1 LDKDLKTKNTDEN
14 VRTASRLSD
23 EKFMRMA
30 LKLAE
35 QGESQN
41 EVPIGA
47 LVVDKNGKILS
58 KATNLRET
66 HNTTLGHA
74 ELVAIH
80 RACKKLGS
88 WRLLDCTLY
97 VTLEPCFM
105 CAGALVQSRISRV
118 VYGAIDPKGGALHSL
133 ANIGTDKRLNHQF
146 EITAGVLEEE
156 CGLLL
161 KNFFKRKRSE
171 KTKKPGMLPG

>member
-1 LDKDLKTKNTDEN
+1 
-14 VRTASRLSD
+14 
-23 EKFMRMA
+23 MRAA

-35 QGESQN
+35 RGQSQN

-47 LVVDKNGKILS
+47 LIVDKSGKILA

-105 CAGALVQSRISRV
+105 CAGALVQSRINRV

-133 ANIGTDKRLNHQF
+133 AQLGSDKRLNHQF
-146 EITAGVLEEE
+146 EITAGVLKDE
-156 CGLLL
+156 CGMML
-161 KNFFKRKRSE
+161 KEFFKKKRKA
-171 KTKKPGMLPG
+171 KNL

>member
-1 LDKDLKTKNTDEN
+1 MTLKNAPIDAHSHDDLDQHQRDE
-14 VRTASRLSD
+14 T
-23 EKFMRMA
+23 FMRKA
-30 LKLAE
+30 IELAK
-35 QGESQN
+35 QGQAHN

-47 LVVDKNGKILS
+47 VIVAKSGKVIA

-118 VYGAIDPKGGALHSL
+118 VYGAPDPKGGALHSL
-133 ANIGTDKRLNHQF
+133 AQLGTDTRLNHQF
-146 EITAGVLEEE
+146 EITAGVLEGE

-161 KNFFKRKRSE
+161 KNFFKQKRRSS
-171 KTKKPGMLPG
+171 KK

>member
-1 LDKDLKTKNTDEN
+1 MDKDLNQQIT
-14 VRTASRLSD
+14 D

-35 QGESQN
+35 KGQAQN

-47 LVVDKNGKILS
+47 LIVDKNGKVIS

-80 RACKKLGS
+80 RACKKLNS
-88 WRLLDCTLY
+88 WRLIDCTLY

-105 CAGALVQSRISRV
+105 CAGALVQSRIGRV
-118 VYGAIDPKGGALHSL
+118 VYGTMDPKGGALHSL
-133 ANIGTDKRLNHQF
+133 ASLGTDKRLNHQF
-146 EITAGVLEEE
+146 QINSGVLAED
-156 CGLLL
+156 CSAIL
-161 KNFFKRKRSE
+161 KTFFKLKRNSQQI
-171 KTKKPGMLPG
+171 